1 MERVRSKFWRV
12 HLKFWG
18 VHSKIERVHSK
29 IKIYLFGLLEFIQ
42 VSERSLFQNLGDC
55 IKI

>member
-29 IKIYLFGLLEFIQ
+29 IKIYLFDLLEFIQ